1 MISKRP
7 VTLEEKNNKKKLLCG
22 VSICIQCTCT
32 TTSFQTKT
40 DNVGQKERTLGSPHG
55 ADWKRLF
62 SRFFYCVVLR
72 RVLVVVLLR
81 ILFSRGLLSLDG
93 HKGTLWAKS
102 KIRNCILYNANFP
115 NPNCLTPHFQKKC
128 NHASDYLI
136 LIALFSYVSECS
148 IF

>member
-1 MISKRP
+1 M
-7 VTLEEKNNKKKLLCG
+7 
-22 VSICIQCTCT
+22 
-32 TTSFQTKT
+32 
-40 DNVGQKERTLGSPHG
+40 GQKERTLGSPHG

-72 RVLVVVLLR
+72 WVLVVVLLR

-102 KIRNCILYNANFP
+102 KTRNCILHNANSGCQKIRRGLLEYIIVP
-115 NPNCLTPHFQKKC
+115 CLNFKIRRYMKYNVYYYLC
-128 NHASDYLI
+128 DYLI

-148 IF
+148 IFWGGKFNERLVLILLPCLLFAVAAT